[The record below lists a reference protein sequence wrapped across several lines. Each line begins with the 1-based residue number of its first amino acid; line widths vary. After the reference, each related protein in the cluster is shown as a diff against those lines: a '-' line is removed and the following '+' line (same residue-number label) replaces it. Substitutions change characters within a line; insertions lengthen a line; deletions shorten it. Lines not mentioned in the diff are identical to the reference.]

1 MVQPQYQVLPIAV
14 PEGKQALVCLTLVSK
29 GCTLEMTCNVSQFI
43 CLNQSHDF
51 IQPLGGQEV
60 HWHHMPRREEKE
72 LEIFGKE
79 PVS

>member
-14 PEGKQALVCLTLVSK
+14 PEGKQALECLTLVRK
-29 GCTLEMTCNVSQFI
+29 GSTLEMTGHFSEFI
-43 CLNQSHDF
+43 CLNQSHDP
-51 IQPLGGQEV
+51 IQPQGGQEV

-79 PVS
+79 LY